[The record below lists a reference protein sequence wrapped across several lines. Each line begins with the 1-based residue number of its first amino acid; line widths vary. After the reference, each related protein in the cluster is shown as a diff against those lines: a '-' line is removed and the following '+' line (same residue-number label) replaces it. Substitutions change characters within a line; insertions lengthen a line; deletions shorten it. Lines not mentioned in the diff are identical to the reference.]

1 MKSYLSFL
9 CLSLVFLTGCKQPLE
24 VATNTP
30 SHRENS
36 PNIIL
41 ILTDDQG
48 YADLG
53 VFGAKDFETPHL
65 DQMAQEGALLTQYYA
80 PQAVCSASRAGILTG
95 CYPNRIGI
103 HNAFMPEAKKGL
115 NPAELTMAE
124 MLKAKGYATAIYGKW
139 HLGDAPEFLPN
150 AHGFDDYFGIPYS
163 NDMWPLHPQQGPVFN
178 FKALPLLENGSVL
191 DTLTDQTE
199 LTTQLTQRA
208 VQFIE
213 EKKEQPF
220 FLYVAH
226 PQPHVPL
233 YVSEKFKGKSK
244 NGLYGDV
251 IMELDWS
258 VGEILKALKNN
269 GLEEDTMVIFTSD
282 NGPWLAYGNHA
293 GSATPLRE
301 GKGTAWEGGQ
311 REPFVVKYP
320 RKIPAGSLIHTPVM
334 GIDLLPTIAALTGG
348 ELPEHPIDGKNVLPI
363 LTGESQES
371 PQEAYFFYYRVNE
384 LFGVRYGDWKMYFP
398 HTYRTMAG
406 QPQGAD
412 GLPGQYAFIPMK
424 EIELYHLPTDAGER
438 TNVAQFHPEVVEKIE
453 SLAAQMRLRLGDA
466 LRGEVGTETR
476 PSGFVSP
483 PNTTVKE

>member
-1 MKSYLSFL
+1 MKTQLSFL
-9 CLSLVFLTGCKQPLE
+9 WLFLIFLTGCKQAPIE
-24 VATNTP
+24 VANTP
-30 SHRENS
+30 NNREKS

-53 VFGAKDFETPHL
+53 AYGAKDFETPHL
-65 DQMAQEGALLTQYYA
+65 DQMAKEGALLTQYYA

-115 NPAELTMAE
+115 NPVELTMAE
-124 MLKAKGYATAIYGKW
+124 MLKAAGYATAIYGKW

-150 AHGFDDYFGIPYS
+150 EHGFEDYFGIPYS

-178 FKALPLLENGSVL
+178 FKALPLLENGQVL
-191 DTLTDQTE
+191 DTLTDQSQ

-208 VQFIE
+208 VSFIHA
-213 EKKEQPF
+213 KKDQPF

-258 VGEILKALKNN
+258 VGEILNALKVN

-293 GSATPLRE
+293 GSATPFRE

-320 RKIPAGSLIHTPVM
+320 RKIPAETLVHTPVM
-334 GIDLLPTIAALTGG
+334 GIDIMPTVAALTDGK
-348 ELPEHPIDGKNVLPI
+348 LPNHPIDGKNVMQVLS
-363 LTGESQES
+363 GESQES

-398 HTYRTMAG
+398 HRYRTMAG
-406 QPQGAD
+406 QPKGAD
-412 GLPGQYAFIPMK
+412 GLPGQYAFVDMK
-424 EIELYHLPTDAGER
+424 EIELYHLPTDEAER
-438 TNVAQFHPEVVEKIE
+438 TNVAQFHPEVVNKIQ
-453 SLAAQMRLRLGDA
+453 SLAADMRLKLGDA
-466 LRGEVGTETR
+466 LLDQTGSETR
-476 PSGFVSP
+476 TAGSL
-483 PNTTVKE
+483 K

>member
-1 MKSYLSFL
+1 MKTRISFIWL
-9 CLSLVFLTGCKQPLE
+9 FLFFLTGCKQTPVE
-24 VATNTP
+24 VANI
-30 SHRENS
+30 SNNREKS

-53 VFGAKDFETPHL
+53 AFGAKDFETPHI
-65 DQMAQEGALLTQYYA
+65 DQMAKEGALLTQYYA

-115 NPAELTMAE
+115 NPAELTIAE
-124 MLKAKGYATAIYGKW
+124 MLKPLGYATAIYGKW

-150 AHGFDDYFGIPYS
+150 QHGFDEYFGIPYS
-163 NDMWPLHPQQGPVFN
+163 NDMWPLHPQQGTVFN
-178 FKALPLLENGSVL
+178 FKALPLLENGKVL
-191 DTLTDQTE
+191 DTLTDQSQ
-199 LTTQLTQRA
+199 LTTQITQKA
-208 VQFIE
+208 VSFINA
-213 EKKEQPF
+213 KKDQPF

-258 VGEILKALKNN
+258 VGEILNALKVN
-269 GLEEDTMVIFTSD
+269 GLEENTMVIFTSD

-293 GSATPLRE
+293 GSARPLRE

-320 RKIPAGSLIHTPVM
+320 RKIPAGTLVNTPVM
-334 GIDLLPTIAALTGG
+334 GIDIMPTVAALTGG
-348 ELPEHPIDGKNVLPI
+348 KLPHYPIDGKSVMQVLS
-363 LTGESQES
+363 GERQES

-398 HTYRTMAG
+398 HRYRTMAG

-412 GLPGQYAFIPMK
+412 GLPGQYAFIDIQ
-424 EIELYHLPTDAGER
+424 EIELYHLPTDEAER
-438 TNVAQFHPEVVEKIE
+438 TNVAQFHPEVVSKIQ
-453 SLAAQMRLRLGDA
+453 SLAADMRLRLGDA
-466 LRGEVGTETR
+466 LTGQIG
-476 PSGFVSP
+476 
-483 PNTTVKE
+483 KEIRAPGMLK

>member
-1 MKSYLSFL
+1 MKTRISFIWL
-9 CLSLVFLTGCKQPLE
+9 FLFFLTGCKQTPVE
-24 VATNTP
+24 VANI
-30 SHRENS
+30 SNNREKS

-53 VFGAKDFETPHL
+53 AFGAKDFETPHI
-65 DQMAQEGALLTQYYA
+65 DQMAKEGALLTQYYA

-115 NPAELTMAE
+115 NPAELTIAE
-124 MLKAKGYATAIYGKW
+124 MLKPLGYATAIYGKW

-150 AHGFDDYFGIPYS
+150 QHGFDEYFGIPYS
-163 NDMWPLHPQQGPVFN
+163 NDMWPLHPQQGTVFN
-178 FKALPLLENGSVL
+178 FKALPLLENGKVL
-191 DTLTDQTE
+191 DTLTDQSQ
-199 LTTQLTQRA
+199 LTTQITQKA
-208 VQFIE
+208 VSFINA
-213 EKKEQPF
+213 KKDQPF

-258 VGEILKALKNN
+258 VGEILNALKVN
-269 GLEEDTMVIFTSD
+269 GLEENTMVIFTSD

-293 GSATPLRE
+293 GSARPLRE

-320 RKIPAGSLIHTPVM
+320 RKIPAGTLVNTPVM
-334 GIDLLPTIAALTGG
+334 GIDIMPTVAALTGG
-348 ELPEHPIDGKNVLPI
+348 KLPQYPIDGKSVMQVLS
-363 LTGESQES
+363 GERQES

-398 HTYRTMAG
+398 HRYRTMAG

-412 GLPGQYAFIPMK
+412 GLPGQYAFIDIQ
-424 EIELYHLPTDAGER
+424 EIELYHLPTDEAER
-438 TNVAQFHPEVVEKIE
+438 TNVAQFHPEVVSKIQ
-453 SLAAQMRLRLGDA
+453 SLAADMRLRLGDA
-466 LRGEVGTETR
+466 LTGQIGKETR
-476 PSGFVSP
+476 APGML
-483 PNTTVKE
+483 K

>member
-1 MKSYLSFL
+1 MKTRISFIWL
-9 CLSLVFLTGCKQPLE
+9 FLFFLTGCKQTPVE
-24 VATNTP
+24 VANI
-30 SHRENS
+30 SNNREKS

-53 VFGAKDFETPHL
+53 AFGAKDFETPHI
-65 DQMAQEGALLTQYYA
+65 DQMAKEGALLTQYYA

-115 NPAELTMAE
+115 NPAELTIAE
-124 MLKAKGYATAIYGKW
+124 MLKPLGYATAIYGKW

-150 AHGFDDYFGIPYS
+150 QHGFDEYFGIPYS
-163 NDMWPLHPQQGPVFN
+163 NDMWPLHPQQGTVFN
-178 FKALPLLENGSVL
+178 FKALPLLENGKVL
-191 DTLTDQTE
+191 DTLTDQSQ
-199 LTTQLTQRA
+199 LTTQITQKA
-208 VQFIE
+208 VSFINA
-213 EKKEQPF
+213 KKDQPF

-258 VGEILKALKNN
+258 VGEILNALKVN
-269 GLEEDTMVIFTSD
+269 GLEENTMVIFTSD

-293 GSATPLRE
+293 GSARPLRE

-320 RKIPAGSLIHTPVM
+320 RKIPAGTLVNTPVM
-334 GIDLLPTIAALTGG
+334 GIDIMPTVAALTGG
-348 ELPEHPIDGKNVLPI
+348 KLPHYPIDGKSVMQVLS
-363 LTGESQES
+363 GERQES

-398 HTYRTMAG
+398 HRYRTMAG
-406 QPQGAD
+406 QSQGAD
-412 GLPGQYAFIPMK
+412 GLPGQYAFIDIQ
-424 EIELYHLPTDAGER
+424 EIELYHLPTDEAER
-438 TNVAQFHPEVVEKIE
+438 TNVAQFHPEVVSKIQ
-453 SLAAQMRLRLGDA
+453 SLAADMRLRLGDA
-466 LRGEVGTETR
+466 LTGQIGKETR
-476 PSGFVSP
+476 APGML
-483 PNTTVKE
+483 K

>member
-1 MKSYLSFL
+1 VINFTLMKTQLSFL
-9 CLSLVFLTGCKQPLE
+9 WLFLIFLTGCKQAPIE
-24 VATNTP
+24 VANTP
-30 SHRENS
+30 NNREKS

-53 VFGAKDFETPHL
+53 AYGAKDFETPHL
-65 DQMAQEGALLTQYYA
+65 DQMAKEGALLTQYYA

-115 NPAELTMAE
+115 NPVELTMAE
-124 MLKAKGYATAIYGKW
+124 MLKAAGYATAIYGKW

-150 AHGFDDYFGIPYS
+150 EHGFEDYFGIPYS

-178 FKALPLLENGSVL
+178 FKALPLLENGQVL
-191 DTLTDQTE
+191 DTLTDQSQ

-208 VQFIE
+208 VSFIHA
-213 EKKEQPF
+213 KKDQPF

-258 VGEILKALKNN
+258 VGEILNALKVN

-293 GSATPLRE
+293 GSAKPFRE

-311 REPFVVKYP
+311 REPFVMKYP
-320 RKIPAGSLIHTPVM
+320 RKIPAGTLVHTPVM
-334 GIDLLPTIAALTGG
+334 GIDIMPTVAALTGG
-348 ELPEHPIDGKNVLPI
+348 KLPNHPIDGKDVMQVLS
-363 LTGESQES
+363 GESQKS

-398 HTYRTMAG
+398 HRYRTMAG

-412 GLPGQYAFIPMK
+412 GLPGQYAFIDMK
-424 EIELYHLPTDAGER
+424 EIELYHLPTDEAER
-438 TNVAQFHPEVVEKIE
+438 TNVAQFHPEVVNKIQ
-453 SLAAQMRLRLGDA
+453 SLAADMRLKLGDA
-466 LRGEVGTETR
+466 LLDQTGSETR
-476 PSGFVSP
+476 TAGSL
-483 PNTTVKE
+483 K

>member
-1 MKSYLSFL
+1 MKTRISSIWLFL
-9 CLSLVFLTGCKQPLE
+9 FFLTGCKQTPAE
-24 VATNTP
+24 VANI
-30 SHRENS
+30 SNNREKS

-53 VFGAKDFETPHL
+53 AFGAKDFETPHI
-65 DQMAQEGALLTQYYA
+65 DQMAKEGALLTQYYA

-115 NPAELTMAE
+115 NPAELTIAE
-124 MLKAKGYATAIYGKW
+124 MLKPLGYATAIYGKW

-150 AHGFDDYFGIPYS
+150 QHGFDAYFGIPYS
-163 NDMWPLHPQQGPVFN
+163 NDMWPLHPQQGTVFN
-178 FKALPLLENGSVL
+178 FKALPLLENGKVL
-191 DTLTDQTE
+191 DTLTDQSQ
-199 LTTQLTQRA
+199 LTTQITQKA
-208 VQFIE
+208 VSFINA
-213 EKKEQPF
+213 KKDQPF

-258 VGEILKALKNN
+258 VGEILNALKVN
-269 GLEEDTMVIFTSD
+269 GLEENTMVIFTSD

-293 GSATPLRE
+293 GSARPLRE

-320 RKIPAGSLIHTPVM
+320 RKIPAGTLVNTPVM
-334 GIDLLPTIAALTGG
+334 GIDIMPTVAALTGG
-348 ELPEHPIDGKNVLPI
+348 KLPHYPIDGKSVMQVLS
-363 LTGESQES
+363 GESQES

-398 HTYRTMAG
+398 HRYRTMAG

-412 GLPGQYAFIPMK
+412 GLPGQYAFIDIQ
-424 EIELYHLPTDAGER
+424 EIELYHLPTDEAER
-438 TNVAQFHPEVVEKIE
+438 TNVAQFHPEVVNKIQ
-453 SLAAQMRLRLGDA
+453 SLAADMRLRLGDA
-466 LRGEVGTETR
+466 LTGQMGTETR
-476 PSGFVSP
+476 APGIL
-483 PNTTVKE
+483 K

>member
-1 MKSYLSFL
+1 MKTRISFIWL
-9 CLSLVFLTGCKQPLE
+9 FLFFLTGCKQTPVE
-24 VATNTP
+24 VANI
-30 SHRENS
+30 SNNREKS

-53 VFGAKDFETPHL
+53 AFGAKDFETPHI
-65 DQMAQEGALLTQYYA
+65 DQMAKEGALLTQYYA

-115 NPAELTMAE
+115 NPAELTIAE
-124 MLKAKGYATAIYGKW
+124 MLKPLGYATAIYGKW

-150 AHGFDDYFGIPYS
+150 QHGFDEYFGIPYS
-163 NDMWPLHPQQGPVFN
+163 NDMWPLHPQQGTVFN
-178 FKALPLLENGSVL
+178 FKALPLLENGKVL
-191 DTLTDQTE
+191 DTLTDQSQ
-199 LTTQLTQRA
+199 LTTQITQKA
-208 VQFIE
+208 VSFINA
-213 EKKEQPF
+213 KKDQPF

-258 VGEILKALKNN
+258 VGEILNALKVN
-269 GLEEDTMVIFTSD
+269 GLEENTMVIFTSD

-293 GSATPLRE
+293 GSARPLRE

-320 RKIPAGSLIHTPVM
+320 RKIPAGTLVNTPVM
-334 GIDLLPTIAALTGG
+334 GIDIMPTVAALTGG
-348 ELPEHPIDGKNVLPI
+348 KLPHYPIDGKSVMQVLS
-363 LTGESQES
+363 GERQES

-384 LFGVRYGDWKMYFP
+384 LFGIRYGDWKMYFP
-398 HTYRTMAG
+398 HRYRTMAG

-412 GLPGQYAFIPMK
+412 GLPGQYAFIDIQ
-424 EIELYHLPTDAGER
+424 EIELYHLPTDEAER
-438 TNVAQFHPEVVEKIE
+438 TNVAQFHPEVVSKIQ
-453 SLAAQMRLRLGDA
+453 SLAADMRLRLGDA
-466 LRGEVGTETR
+466 LTGQIG
-476 PSGFVSP
+476 
-483 PNTTVKE
+483 KEIRAPGMLK